1 MTIAFIDLAKQGEHA
16 WWRYVVGI
24 GVVLF
29 FWLILGSLPFLAA
42 VGWVAL
48 DKNPNTTL
56 DMETGTLEGIDPILS
71 SYLLPNLAF
80 PLFLLGMFLVVR
92 VIHRRPLRT
101 LITPQDRIA
110 WTRLLE
116 SFAVWFVLAIVTTA
130 FEYALH
136 PGAFRWS
143 NVAPLRYLGFAML
156 AIIFTSLQTMT
167 EELFFRGYLLQ
178 GLGQLIQQPSIL
190 AAVNGLLFMLPH
202 TLNPEVASG
211 VVLTLL
217 YYWAIGAFFTWL
229 TLKENR
235 LELALGVHAANNLF
249 VALFVNFKGSALYT
263 PALVMSNRL
272 DPLYNL
278 LSFIVMA
285 GVFYLVVFAHVSPPH
300 EPHN

>member
-1 MTIAFIDLAKQGEHA
+1 MTTKFIDLAKQGENA
-16 WWRYVVGI
+16 WWRYGLGI

-48 DKNPNTTL
+48 DSNPNTTL
-56 DMETGTLEGIDPILS
+56 DMETGALQGLDPILS
-71 SYLLPNLAF
+71 DYLLPNLAF
-80 PLFLLGMFLVVR
+80 PLFLLGTLLVVR

-101 LITPQDRIA
+101 LMTPKDRIA
-110 WTRLLE
+110 WTRIAK

-130 FEYALH
+130 VEYALY
-136 PGAFRWS
+136 PKAFRWTHV
-143 NVAPLRYLGFAML
+143 NPIRYLGFALL
-156 AIIFTSLQTMT
+156 ALVFTTLQTMT
-167 EELFFRGYLLQ
+167 EEIFFRGYLLQ
-178 GLGQLIQQPSIL
+178 GLGQLIRQPGVL

-217 YYWAIGAFFTWL
+217 YYWAIGAFFTWI

-235 LELALGVHAANNLF
+235 LELALGMHAANNLF

-263 PALVMSNRL
+263 PALVMSDRL

-285 GVFYLVVFAHVSPPH
+285 GVFYLVLFAQGRPPH
-300 EPHN
+300 DPHN

>member
-1 MTIAFIDLAKQGEHA
+1 
-16 WWRYVVGI
+16 
-24 GVVLF
+24 
-29 FWLILGSLPFLAA
+29 
-42 VGWVAL
+42 
-48 DKNPNTTL
+48 
-56 DMETGTLEGIDPILS
+56 
-71 SYLLPNLAF
+71 
-80 PLFLLGMFLVVR
+80 
-92 VIHRRPLRT
+92 
-101 LITPQDRIA
+101 
-110 WTRLLE
+110 
-116 SFAVWFVLAIVTTA
+116 
-130 FEYALH
+130 
-136 PGAFRWS
+136 
-143 NVAPLRYLGFAML
+143 
-156 AIIFTSLQTMT
+156 MT